1 MNFNRI
7 KNLLQPADA
16 KIVLLVIDGLGGLPK
31 GLGHGTELETAKTPN
46 LDDRLM
52 MLPPLPFCMYGTACL
67 VQKKSPLTLMLMT
80 R

>member
-7 KNLLQPADA
+7 KNLLQPADT
-16 KIVLLVIDGLGGLPK
+16 KIVLLVMDGLGGLPK

-46 LDDRLM
+46 LDDLARQSLCRLHQ
-52 MLPPLPFCMYGTACL
+52 PVRCRH
-67 VQKKSPLTLMLMT
+67 T